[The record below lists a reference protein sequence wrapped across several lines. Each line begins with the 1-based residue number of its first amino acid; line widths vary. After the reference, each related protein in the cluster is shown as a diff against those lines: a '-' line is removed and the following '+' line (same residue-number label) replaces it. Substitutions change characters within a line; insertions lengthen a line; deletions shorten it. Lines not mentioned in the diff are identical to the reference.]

1 MKVILL
7 NNNPAV
13 SKLVSVSLNKLG
25 YTFAE
30 IDNLEYLT
38 SNDADLIICD
48 SGLYDSKINY
58 LEYAKNQLFL
68 IPRNRADEYNLAKS
82 QTLQKPFL
90 PTDFIDV
97 VKRILVEI
105 PKSTKIVEP
114 KPSDIKVGDEFG
126 QIHTNDNIDVF
137 SDLNS
142 DELPD
147 DINKLQDDFENSSFD
162 DENHEEQELEQF
174 ENLIEVAEPELAKD
188 EFDDDLGLDDE
199 SGKIESLMDKSK
211 DVNNLT
217 DDLMSDNKELNIAT
231 DEFNLDNIDDE
242 IAKLDSLEYE
252 TDNLADKNLNKSVD
266 ESQAKSVDNQINAN
280 NQIQELDDADLD
292 LDNPDIKLNKI
303 DSLDD
308 KKELDTL
315 DNTDNLADKNL
326 NKSVDESQAK
336 SVDNQINAN
345 NQIQELDD
353 ADLDLDN
360 PGIKLNKIDSLDD
373 KKELDTLDNTDNLAD
388 KNLNKSVDESQA
400 KSVDNQINA
409 NNQIQE
415 LDDADLDLDN
425 PGIKLNEIDSLDD
438 KKELDTLDNK
448 ASEIEALDDLSNDEQ
463 IIDNLDNQAQESS
476 PSNKLNDK
484 QKQQNIKDITSEY
497 ENIKLDISAL
507 DALPDGDGEID
518 NAEFDT
524 TFKDE
529 IKDESAI
536 KPVGKPEL
544 ESKFQDDSMADLAA
558 IPHEITECDEID
570 KESIIQ
576 PEAVAKFAT
585 DESEQT
591 QPVQESKSEFEF
603 KDKSMDES
611 TQKTKPAFLV
621 EEIGL
626 DKSDNELDDLESE
639 LAGFESDLAN
649 IKSSQ
654 DEYEPLDFDE
664 SQDFNELANENDQV
678 KDVEYTENLNK
689 LSSMLDEIDNMD
701 CENNMKNQDLSN
713 SYEASTIDEIEEA
726 AIKEA
731 LHEENNKEDSQTQNE
746 PKVNQSDKN
755 AVENKTEPSQNE
767 QKEIAQV
774 LASQIGEGLGRA
786 FSTSALKDVLK
797 DINININISFE
808 GR

>member
-126 QIHTNDNIDVF
+126 QIHTNDKIDVF

-142 DELPD
+142 DELLD

-162 DENHEEQELEQF
+162 DENHEEQGLEQF

-242 IAKLDSLEYE
+242 LAKLDSLEYE

-266 ESQAKSVDNQINAN
+266 ESQAKNVDNQINTN
-280 NQIQELDDADLD
+280 SQIQELDDADL
-292 LDNPDIKLNKI
+292 N
-303 DSLDD
+303 
-308 KKELDTL
+308 
-315 DNTDNLADKNL
+315 
-326 NKSVDESQAK
+326 
-336 SVDNQINAN
+336 
-345 NQIQELDD
+345 
-353 ADLDLDN
+353 
-360 PGIKLNKIDSLDD
+360 
-373 KKELDTLDNTDNLAD
+373 
-388 KNLNKSVDESQA
+388 
-400 KSVDNQINA
+400 
-409 NNQIQE
+409 
-415 LDDADLDLDN
+415 LDN

-507 DALPDGDGEID
+507 DALPDGDGEVD

-544 ESKFQDDSMADLAA
+544 ESKFQDDSVADLAA
-558 IPHEITECDEID
+558 IPQEITECDKID

-576 PEAVAKFAT
+576 PEAAAKCAT
-585 DESEQT
+585 DEFKQT

-654 DEYEPLDFDE
+654 DDEPLDFDE

-746 PKVNQSDKN
+746 PKVNQSDKI
-755 AVENKTEPSQNE
+755 AVENKTKPSQNE

-774 LASQIGEGLGRA
+774 LASQIGEGLGKA

-797 DINININISFE
+797 DININISISFE

>member
-90 PTDFIDV
+90 PTDFIDI

-114 KPSDIKVGDEFG
+114 KPSNIKVGDEFG
-126 QIHTNDNIDVF
+126 QIHTNDKVDVF

-142 DELPD
+142 DELLD

-162 DENHEEQELEQF
+162 DESHEEQELEQF
-174 ENLIEVAEPELAKD
+174 ENLIEVAEPKLDKD

-199 SGKIESLMDKSK
+199 LSKIESLMDESK

-217 DDLMSDNKELNIAT
+217 DDLISDNKELNIAT

-242 IAKLDSLEYE
+242 LARLDSLEYE

-266 ESQAKSVDNQINAN
+266 ESQAKSADNQINTN
-280 NQIQELDDADLD
+280 NQIQELDDTDLD
-292 LDNPDIKLNKI
+292 LDNL
-303 DSLDD
+303 
-308 KKELDTL
+308 
-315 DNTDNLADKNL
+315 
-326 NKSVDESQAK
+326 
-336 SVDNQINAN
+336 
-345 NQIQELDD
+345 
-353 ADLDLDN
+353 
-360 PGIKLNKIDSLDD
+360 
-373 KKELDTLDNTDNLAD
+373 
-388 KNLNKSVDESQA
+388 
-400 KSVDNQINA
+400 
-409 NNQIQE
+409 
-415 LDDADLDLDN
+415 
-425 PGIKLNEIDSLDD
+425 GIKLNEIDSLDD
-438 KKELDTLDNK
+438 KAN
-448 ASEIEALDDLSNDEQ
+448 EIEALDDLSNDEQ

-476 PSNKLNDK
+476 LSNELNDE
-484 QKQQNIKDITSEY
+484 QKHQNIKDITSEY
-497 ENIKLDISAL
+497 ENIELDISAF
-507 DALPDGDGEID
+507 DALPDGDDEVD

-536 KPVGKPEL
+536 KSVGKPEL
-544 ESKFQDDSMADLAA
+544 ESKFQDDSVADLAA
-558 IPHEITECDEID
+558 IPQEITEFDEID

-585 DESEQT
+585 DEFEQT
-591 QPVQESKSEFEF
+591 QPVQESNSEFEF
-603 KDKSMDES
+603 KDESMDES
-611 TQKTKPAFLV
+611 TQKTQPAFLV

-626 DKSDNELDDLESE
+626 DKFDNELDDLESE

-664 SQDFNELANENDQV
+664 SQDFNELADENDQV

-731 LHEENNKEDSQTQNE
+731 LHEENSKEDSQTQSE
-746 PKVNQSDKN
+746 PKVNQSDKID
-755 AVENKTEPSQNE
+755 VENKTELSQNE
-767 QKEIAQV
+767 QNEIAQV

-797 DINININISFE
+797 DININISISFE

>member
-114 KPSDIKVGDEFG
+114 KPSNIKVGDEFG
-126 QIHTNDNIDVF
+126 QIHTSDKLDEF
-137 SDLNS
+137 SDLGS
-142 DELPD
+142 DELLD
-147 DINKLQDDFENSSFD
+147 DINKLQDNFENSSFD

-174 ENLIEVAEPELAKD
+174 ENLIEVAEPKPTKD
-188 EFDDDLGLDDE
+188 EIDDFDSGLGLDDE
-199 SGKIESLMDKSK
+199 LSKIESLMDESK

-217 DDLMSDNKELNIAT
+217 DDLISDNKELNIAT

-242 IAKLDSLEYE
+242 LARLDNLEYE

-266 ESQAKSVDNQINAN
+266 ESQAKSVDNQINTN
-280 NQIQELDDADLD
+280 NQIQELDDSDLD
-292 LDNPDIKLNKI
+292 LDNLNIKL
-303 DSLDD
+303 D
-308 KKELDTL
+308 
-315 DNTDNLADKNL
+315 
-326 NKSVDESQAK
+326 
-336 SVDNQINAN
+336 
-345 NQIQELDD
+345 
-353 ADLDLDN
+353 
-360 PGIKLNKIDSLDD
+360 
-373 KKELDTLDNTDNLAD
+373 
-388 KNLNKSVDESQA
+388 
-400 KSVDNQINA
+400 
-409 NNQIQE
+409 
-415 LDDADLDLDN
+415 
-425 PGIKLNEIDSLDD
+425 EIDSLDD
-438 KKELDTLDNK
+438 KKEFDALDNK
-448 ASEIEALDDLSNDEQ
+448 INEIEALDDLSNDEQ
-463 IIDNLDNQAQESS
+463 IIDNLDNQEQESS
-476 PSNKLNDK
+476 PSNELNDE
-484 QKQQNIKDITSEY
+484 QKHQNIKDITSEY
-497 ENIKLDISAL
+497 ENIELDISAF
-507 DALPDGDGEID
+507 DALPDGDSEVD

-524 TFKDE
+524 TFKDK

-544 ESKFQDDSMADLAA
+544 ESEFQNDSVADLAT
-558 IPHEITECDEID
+558 ISQEIAEFDETE
-570 KESIIQ
+570 ESIIQ
-576 PEAVAKFAT
+576 PEAVAKFTT
-585 DESEQT
+585 DEFEQA

-603 KDKSMDES
+603 KDELIDES
-611 TQKTKPAFLV
+611 TQKTQPAFLV

-626 DKSDNELDDLESE
+626 DKFDNELDDLESE

-664 SQDFNELANENDQV
+664 SQDFNELADENDQV

-701 CENNMKNQDLSN
+701 CENDMKNQDLSN

-731 LHEENNKEDSQTQNE
+731 LHEENNKEYSQSE
-746 PKVNQSDKN
+746 PKANQSDKV
-755 AVENKTEPSQNE
+755 AIENKTELSQNE
-767 QKEIAQV
+767 QNEIAQV

-797 DINININISFE
+797 DININISISFE

>member
-188 EFDDDLGLDDE
+188 EFDDDLELDDE

-242 IAKLDSLEYE
+242 LAKLDSLEYE
-252 TDNLADKNLNKSVD
+252 
-266 ESQAKSVDNQINAN
+266 
-280 NQIQELDDADLD
+280 
-292 LDNPDIKLNKI
+292 
-303 DSLDD
+303 
-308 KKELDTL
+308 
-315 DNTDNLADKNL
+315 
-326 NKSVDESQAK
+326 
-336 SVDNQINAN
+336 
-345 NQIQELDD
+345 
-353 ADLDLDN
+353 
-360 PGIKLNKIDSLDD
+360 
-373 KKELDTLDNTDNLAD
+373 TDNLAD

-476 PSNKLNDK
+476 LSNELNDK

-507 DALPDGDGEID
+507 DALPDGDGEVD

-544 ESKFQDDSMADLAA
+544 ESKFQDDSVADLAA
-558 IPHEITECDEID
+558 TPQEITECDEID

-576 PEAVAKFAT
+576 PEAAAKFAT
-585 DESEQT
+585 DEFEQA

-654 DEYEPLDFDE
+654 DDEPLDFDE
-664 SQDFNELANENDQV
+664 SQDFNELANENDQI

-746 PKVNQSDKN
+746 PKVNQSDKI

-797 DINININISFE
+797 DMNININISFE

>member
-90 PTDFIDV
+90 PTDFIDI

-114 KPSDIKVGDEFG
+114 KPSNIKVGDEFG
-126 QIHTNDNIDVF
+126 QIHTNDKVDVF

-142 DELPD
+142 DELLD

-174 ENLIEVAEPELAKD
+174 ENLIEVAEPKPTKD
-188 EFDDDLGLDDE
+188 KFDDFDSELGLDDE
-199 SGKIESLMDKSK
+199 LSKIESLMDESK
-211 DVNNLT
+211 DVNSLT
-217 DDLMSDNKELNIAT
+217 DDLISDNKELNIAT

-242 IAKLDSLEYE
+242 LARLDSLEYE

-266 ESQAKSVDNQINAN
+266 ESQAKSVDNQINTN
-280 NQIQELDDADLD
+280 NQIQELDDTDLD
-292 LDNPDIKLNKI
+292 LDNL
-303 DSLDD
+303 S
-308 KKELDTL
+308 
-315 DNTDNLADKNL
+315 
-326 NKSVDESQAK
+326 
-336 SVDNQINAN
+336 
-345 NQIQELDD
+345 
-353 ADLDLDN
+353 
-360 PGIKLNKIDSLDD
+360 
-373 KKELDTLDNTDNLAD
+373 
-388 KNLNKSVDESQA
+388 
-400 KSVDNQINA
+400 
-409 NNQIQE
+409 
-415 LDDADLDLDN
+415 
-425 PGIKLNEIDSLDD
+425 IKLNEIDSLDD
-438 KKELDTLDNK
+438 KAN
-448 ASEIEALDDLSNDEQ
+448 EIEALDDLSNDEQ

-476 PSNKLNDK
+476 LSNELNDE
-484 QKQQNIKDITSEY
+484 QKHQNIKDITSEY
-497 ENIKLDISAL
+497 ENIELDISAF
-507 DALPDGDGEID
+507 DALPDGDGEVD

-544 ESKFQDDSMADLAA
+544 ESKFQDDSVADLAA
-558 IPHEITECDEID
+558 IPQEITEFDEID

-576 PEAVAKFAT
+576 PEAVAEFAT
-585 DESEQT
+585 DEFKQT

-603 KDKSMDES
+603 KDESMDES
-611 TQKTKPAFLV
+611 TQKTQPAFLV

-626 DKSDNELDDLESE
+626 DKFDNELDDLESE

-654 DEYEPLDFDE
+654 DEYESLDFDE
-664 SQDFNELANENDQV
+664 SQDFNELADENDQV

-731 LHEENNKEDSQTQNE
+731 LHEENSKEDSQTQSE
-746 PKVNQSDKN
+746 PKVNQSDKIP
-755 AVENKTEPSQNE
+755 VENKTELSQNE
-767 QKEIAQV
+767 QNEIAQV

-797 DINININISFE
+797 DININISISFE

>member
-90 PTDFIDV
+90 PTDFIDI

-114 KPSDIKVGDEFG
+114 KPSNIKVGDEFG
-126 QIHTNDNIDVF
+126 QIHTNDKVDVF

-142 DELPD
+142 DELLD

-174 ENLIEVAEPELAKD
+174 ENLIEVAEPKLDKD

-199 SGKIESLMDKSK
+199 LSKIESLMDESK

-217 DDLMSDNKELNIAT
+217 DDLISDNKELNIAT

-242 IAKLDSLEYE
+242 LARLDSLEYE

-266 ESQAKSVDNQINAN
+266 ESQAKSVDNQINTN
-280 NQIQELDDADLD
+280 NQIQELDDTDLD
-292 LDNPDIKLNKI
+292 LDNL
-303 DSLDD
+303 
-308 KKELDTL
+308 
-315 DNTDNLADKNL
+315 
-326 NKSVDESQAK
+326 
-336 SVDNQINAN
+336 
-345 NQIQELDD
+345 
-353 ADLDLDN
+353 
-360 PGIKLNKIDSLDD
+360 
-373 KKELDTLDNTDNLAD
+373 
-388 KNLNKSVDESQA
+388 
-400 KSVDNQINA
+400 
-409 NNQIQE
+409 
-415 LDDADLDLDN
+415 
-425 PGIKLNEIDSLDD
+425 GIKLNEIDSLDD
-438 KKELDTLDNK
+438 KAN
-448 ASEIEALDDLSNDEQ
+448 EIETLDDLSNDEQ
-463 IIDNLDNQAQESS
+463 IIDNLDNQAQELSL
-476 PSNKLNDK
+476 SNELNDE
-484 QKQQNIKDITSEY
+484 QKHQNIKDITSEY
-497 ENIKLDISAL
+497 ENIELDISAF
-507 DALPDGDGEID
+507 DALPDGDGEVD

-544 ESKFQDDSMADLAA
+544 ESKFQDDSVADLAA
-558 IPHEITECDEID
+558 IPQEITEFDEID

-576 PEAVAKFAT
+576 PEAVAEFAT
-585 DESEQT
+585 DEFEQT

-603 KDKSMDES
+603 KDESMDES
-611 TQKTKPAFLV
+611 TQKTQPAFLV

-626 DKSDNELDDLESE
+626 DKFDNELDDLESE

-654 DEYEPLDFDE
+654 DEYESLDFDE
-664 SQDFNELANENDQV
+664 SQDFNELADENDQV

-731 LHEENNKEDSQTQNE
+731 LHEENSKEDSQTQSE
-746 PKVNQSDKN
+746 PKVNQSDKI
-755 AVENKTEPSQNE
+755 AVENKTELSQNE
-767 QKEIAQV
+767 QNEIAQV

-797 DINININISFE
+797 DININISISFE

>member
-142 DELPD
+142 DELLD
-147 DINKLQDDFENSSFD
+147 DVNKLQDDFENSSFD

-242 IAKLDSLEYE
+242 LAKLDNLEYE

-266 ESQAKSVDNQINAN
+266 ESQAKSVDNRINAN

-292 LDNPDIKLNKI
+292 LDNPDIKLN
-303 DSLDD
+303 
-308 KKELDTL
+308 E
-315 DNTDNLADKNL
+315 
-326 NKSVDESQAK
+326 
-336 SVDNQINAN
+336 
-345 NQIQELDD
+345 
-353 ADLDLDN
+353 
-360 PGIKLNKIDSLDD
+360 IDSLDD

-448 ASEIEALDDLSNDEQ
+448 ASEIVALDDLSNDEQ

-507 DALPDGDGEID
+507 DALPDGDGEVD

-544 ESKFQDDSMADLAA
+544 ESKFQDDSVADLAA

-576 PEAVAKFAT
+576 PEAAAKFAT
-585 DESEQT
+585 DEFEQT

-654 DEYEPLDFDE
+654 DDEPLDFDE
-664 SQDFNELANENDQV
+664 SQDFNELANENDQI

-746 PKVNQSDKN
+746 PKVNQSDKI

>member
-82 QTLQKPFL
+82 QILQKPFL

-147 DINKLQDDFENSSFD
+147 DINKLQDDFENSTFD

-199 SGKIESLMDKSK
+199 LGKIESLMDKSK

-242 IAKLDSLEYE
+242 LAKLDNLEYE

-266 ESQAKSVDNQINAN
+266 ESQAKNVDNQINAN
-280 NQIQELDDADLD
+280 NQIQELDDADL
-292 LDNPDIKLNKI
+292 N
-303 DSLDD
+303 
-308 KKELDTL
+308 
-315 DNTDNLADKNL
+315 
-326 NKSVDESQAK
+326 
-336 SVDNQINAN
+336 
-345 NQIQELDD
+345 
-353 ADLDLDN
+353 
-360 PGIKLNKIDSLDD
+360 
-373 KKELDTLDNTDNLAD
+373 
-388 KNLNKSVDESQA
+388 
-400 KSVDNQINA
+400 
-409 NNQIQE
+409 
-415 LDDADLDLDN
+415 LDN

-448 ASEIEALDDLSNDEQ
+448 ASEIEALDDLNNDEQ

-507 DALPDGDGEID
+507 DALPDGDGEVD

-544 ESKFQDDSMADLAA
+544 ESKFQDDSVADLAA

-576 PEAVAKFAT
+576 PETVAKFAT

-621 EEIGL
+621 EEIGR

-639 LAGFESDLAN
+639 LAGFENDLAN

-654 DEYEPLDFDE
+654 DDEPLDFDE

>member
-90 PTDFIDV
+90 PTDFIDI

-114 KPSDIKVGDEFG
+114 KPSNIKVGDEFG
-126 QIHTNDNIDVF
+126 QIHTNDKVDVF

-142 DELPD
+142 DELLD

-174 ENLIEVAEPELAKD
+174 ENLIEVAEPKPTKD

-199 SGKIESLMDKSK
+199 LSKIESLMDESK

-217 DDLMSDNKELNIAT
+217 DDLISDNKELNIAT

-242 IAKLDSLEYE
+242 LARLDSLEYE

-266 ESQAKSVDNQINAN
+266 ESQAKSVDNQINTN

-292 LDNPDIKLNKI
+292 LDNL
-303 DSLDD
+303 S
-308 KKELDTL
+308 
-315 DNTDNLADKNL
+315 
-326 NKSVDESQAK
+326 
-336 SVDNQINAN
+336 
-345 NQIQELDD
+345 
-353 ADLDLDN
+353 
-360 PGIKLNKIDSLDD
+360 
-373 KKELDTLDNTDNLAD
+373 
-388 KNLNKSVDESQA
+388 
-400 KSVDNQINA
+400 
-409 NNQIQE
+409 
-415 LDDADLDLDN
+415 
-425 PGIKLNEIDSLDD
+425 IKLNEIDSLDD
-438 KKELDTLDNK
+438 KAN
-448 ASEIEALDDLSNDEQ
+448 EIEALDDLSNDEQ

-476 PSNKLNDK
+476 LSNELNDE
-484 QKQQNIKDITSEY
+484 QKHQNIKDITSEY
-497 ENIKLDISAL
+497 ENIELDISAF
-507 DALPDGDGEID
+507 DALPDGDSEVD

-524 TFKDE
+524 AFKDE

-544 ESKFQDDSMADLAA
+544 ESKFQDDSVADLAA
-558 IPHEITECDEID
+558 IPQEITEFDEID

-576 PEAVAKFAT
+576 PEAVAEFAT
-585 DESEQT
+585 DEFKQT

-603 KDKSMDES
+603 KDESMDES
-611 TQKTKPAFLV
+611 TQKTQPAFLV

-626 DKSDNELDDLESE
+626 DKFDNELDDLESE

-654 DEYEPLDFDE
+654 DEYESLDFDE
-664 SQDFNELANENDQV
+664 SQDFNELADENDQV

-731 LHEENNKEDSQTQNE
+731 LHEENSKEDSQTQSE
-746 PKVNQSDKN
+746 PKVNQSDKIP
-755 AVENKTEPSQNE
+755 VENKTELSQNE
-767 QKEIAQV
+767 QNEIAQV

-797 DINININISFE
+797 DININISISFE

>member
-68 IPRNRADEYNLAKS
+68 IPRNRADEYNLTKS

-242 IAKLDSLEYE
+242 LAKLDNLEYE

-266 ESQAKSVDNQINAN
+266 ESQAKNVDNQINAN
-280 NQIQELDDADLD
+280 NQIQELDDADL
-292 LDNPDIKLNKI
+292 N
-303 DSLDD
+303 
-308 KKELDTL
+308 
-315 DNTDNLADKNL
+315 
-326 NKSVDESQAK
+326 
-336 SVDNQINAN
+336 
-345 NQIQELDD
+345 
-353 ADLDLDN
+353 LDN
-360 PGIKLNKIDSLDD
+360 PGIKLNEIDSLDD

-448 ASEIEALDDLSNDEQ
+448 ANEIEALDDLSNDEQ

-476 PSNKLNDK
+476 LGNKLNDE
-484 QKQQNIKDITSEY
+484 QKHQNIKDITSEY

-507 DALPDGDGEID
+507 DALPDGDSEVD

-544 ESKFQDDSMADLAA
+544 ESKFQDDSVADLAA

-576 PEAVAKFAT
+576 PEAAAKFAT
-585 DESEQT
+585 DEFEQT

-621 EEIGL
+621 EEIGR

-654 DEYEPLDFDE
+654 DDEPLDFDE

-746 PKVNQSDKN
+746 PKVNQSDKI

-774 LASQIGEGLGRA
+774 LASQIGEGLGKA

-797 DINININISFE
+797 DININISISFE

>member
-242 IAKLDSLEYE
+242 LAKLDSLEYE

-266 ESQAKSVDNQINAN
+266 ESQAKNVDNQINTN
-280 NQIQELDDADLD
+280 SQIQELDDADL
-292 LDNPDIKLNKI
+292 N
-303 DSLDD
+303 
-308 KKELDTL
+308 
-315 DNTDNLADKNL
+315 
-326 NKSVDESQAK
+326 
-336 SVDNQINAN
+336 
-345 NQIQELDD
+345 
-353 ADLDLDN
+353 
-360 PGIKLNKIDSLDD
+360 
-373 KKELDTLDNTDNLAD
+373 
-388 KNLNKSVDESQA
+388 
-400 KSVDNQINA
+400 
-409 NNQIQE
+409 
-415 LDDADLDLDN
+415 LDN

-484 QKQQNIKDITSEY
+484 QKQRNIKDITSEY

-507 DALPDGDGEID
+507 DALPDGDGEVD

-544 ESKFQDDSMADLAA
+544 ESKFQDDSVADLAA
-558 IPHEITECDEID
+558 TPQEITECDEID

-621 EEIGL
+621 EEIGR

-654 DEYEPLDFDE
+654 DDEPLDFDE
-664 SQDFNELANENDQV
+664 SQDFNKLANENDQV

-774 LASQIGEGLGRA
+774 LASQIGKGLGKA

-797 DINININISFE
+797 DININISISFE

>member
-90 PTDFIDV
+90 PTDFIDI

-114 KPSDIKVGDEFG
+114 KPSNIKVGDEFG
-126 QIHTNDNIDVF
+126 QIHTNDKVDVF

-142 DELPD
+142 DELLD

-174 ENLIEVAEPELAKD
+174 ENLIEVAEPKLDKD

-199 SGKIESLMDKSK
+199 LSKIESLMDESK

-217 DDLMSDNKELNIAT
+217 DDLISDNKELNIAT

-242 IAKLDSLEYE
+242 LARLDSLEYE
-252 TDNLADKNLNKSVD
+252 TDNLADKNLNESVD
-266 ESQAKSVDNQINAN
+266 ESQAKSADNQINTN
-280 NQIQELDDADLD
+280 NQNQELDDADLD
-292 LDNPDIKLNKI
+292 LDNL
-303 DSLDD
+303 
-308 KKELDTL
+308 
-315 DNTDNLADKNL
+315 
-326 NKSVDESQAK
+326 
-336 SVDNQINAN
+336 
-345 NQIQELDD
+345 
-353 ADLDLDN
+353 
-360 PGIKLNKIDSLDD
+360 
-373 KKELDTLDNTDNLAD
+373 
-388 KNLNKSVDESQA
+388 
-400 KSVDNQINA
+400 
-409 NNQIQE
+409 
-415 LDDADLDLDN
+415 
-425 PGIKLNEIDSLDD
+425 GIKLNEIDSLDD
-438 KKELDTLDNK
+438 KAN
-448 ASEIEALDDLSNDEQ
+448 EIEALDDLSNDEQ

-476 PSNKLNDK
+476 LSNELNDE
-484 QKQQNIKDITSEY
+484 QKHQNIKDITSEY
-497 ENIKLDISAL
+497 ENIELDISAF
-507 DALPDGDGEID
+507 DALPDGDDEID

-536 KPVGKPEL
+536 KPVGKSEL
-544 ESKFQDDSMADLAA
+544 ESKFQDDSVADLAT
-558 IPHEITECDEID
+558 IPQEIAEFDEID

-576 PEAVAKFAT
+576 PEAVAEFAT
-585 DESEQT
+585 DEFEQT

-603 KDKSMDES
+603 KDESMDES
-611 TQKTKPAFLV
+611 TQKTQPAFLV

-626 DKSDNELDDLESE
+626 DKFDNELDDLESE

-654 DEYEPLDFDE
+654 DEYESLDFDE
-664 SQDFNELANENDQV
+664 SQDFNELADENDQV
-678 KDVEYTENLNK
+678 KDIEYTENLNK

-701 CENNMKNQDLSN
+701 CENDMKNQDLSN

-731 LHEENNKEDSQTQNE
+731 LHEENSKEDSQTQSE
-746 PKVNQSDKN
+746 PKVNQSDKI
-755 AVENKTEPSQNE
+755 AVENKTELSQNE
-767 QKEIAQV
+767 QNEIAQV

-797 DINININISFE
+797 DININISISFE

>member
-90 PTDFIDV
+90 PTDFIDI

-114 KPSDIKVGDEFG
+114 KPSNIKVGDEFG
-126 QIHTNDNIDVF
+126 QIHTNDKVDVF

-142 DELPD
+142 DELLD

-174 ENLIEVAEPELAKD
+174 ENLIEVAEPKPTKD

-199 SGKIESLMDKSK
+199 LSKIESLMDESK
-211 DVNNLT
+211 DANNLT
-217 DDLMSDNKELNIAT
+217 DDLISDNKELNIAT

-242 IAKLDSLEYE
+242 LARLDSLEYE

-266 ESQAKSVDNQINAN
+266 ESQAKSVDNQINTN

-292 LDNPDIKLNKI
+292 LDNL
-303 DSLDD
+303 S
-308 KKELDTL
+308 
-315 DNTDNLADKNL
+315 
-326 NKSVDESQAK
+326 
-336 SVDNQINAN
+336 
-345 NQIQELDD
+345 
-353 ADLDLDN
+353 
-360 PGIKLNKIDSLDD
+360 
-373 KKELDTLDNTDNLAD
+373 
-388 KNLNKSVDESQA
+388 
-400 KSVDNQINA
+400 
-409 NNQIQE
+409 
-415 LDDADLDLDN
+415 
-425 PGIKLNEIDSLDD
+425 IKLNEIDGLDD
-438 KKELDTLDNK
+438 KAN
-448 ASEIEALDDLSNDEQ
+448 EIEALDDLSNDEQ

-476 PSNKLNDK
+476 LSNELNDE
-484 QKQQNIKDITSEY
+484 QKHQNIKDITSEY
-497 ENIKLDISAL
+497 ENIELDISAF
-507 DALPDGDGEID
+507 DALPDGDGEVD

-524 TFKDE
+524 TSKDE

-544 ESKFQDDSMADLAA
+544 ESKFQDDSVADLAT
-558 IPHEITECDEID
+558 IPQEITEFDEID

-576 PEAVAKFAT
+576 PEAVAEFAT
-585 DESEQT
+585 DEFEQT
-591 QPVQESKSEFEF
+591 QPAEESKSEFDF
-603 KDKSMDES
+603 KDESMDES
-611 TQKTKPAFLV
+611 TQKTQPAFLV

-626 DKSDNELDDLESE
+626 DKFDNELDDLESE

-654 DEYEPLDFDE
+654 DEYESLDFDE
-664 SQDFNELANENDQV
+664 SQDFNELTDENDQV

-731 LHEENNKEDSQTQNE
+731 LHEENSKEDSQTQSE
-746 PKVNQSDKN
+746 PKANQSDKIP
-755 AVENKTEPSQNE
+755 VENKTELSQNE
-767 QKEIAQV
+767 QNEIAQV

-797 DINININISFE
+797 DININISISFE

>member
-90 PTDFIDV
+90 PTDFIDI

-114 KPSDIKVGDEFG
+114 KPSNIKVGDEFG
-126 QIHTNDNIDVF
+126 QIHTNDKIDVF

-142 DELPD
+142 DELLD

-174 ENLIEVAEPELAKD
+174 ENLIEVAEPKLDKD
-188 EFDDDLGLDDE
+188 EFDNDLGLDDE
-199 SGKIESLMDKSK
+199 LSKIESLMDESK

-217 DDLMSDNKELNIAT
+217 DDLISDNKELNIAT

-242 IAKLDSLEYE
+242 LARLDSLEYE

-266 ESQAKSVDNQINAN
+266 ESQAKSVDNQINTN

-292 LDNPDIKLNKI
+292 LDNL
-303 DSLDD
+303 
-308 KKELDTL
+308 
-315 DNTDNLADKNL
+315 
-326 NKSVDESQAK
+326 
-336 SVDNQINAN
+336 
-345 NQIQELDD
+345 
-353 ADLDLDN
+353 
-360 PGIKLNKIDSLDD
+360 
-373 KKELDTLDNTDNLAD
+373 
-388 KNLNKSVDESQA
+388 
-400 KSVDNQINA
+400 
-409 NNQIQE
+409 
-415 LDDADLDLDN
+415 
-425 PGIKLNEIDSLDD
+425 GIKLNEIDSLDD
-438 KKELDTLDNK
+438 KAN
-448 ASEIEALDDLSNDEQ
+448 EIETLDDLSNDEQ

-476 PSNKLNDK
+476 LSNELNDE
-484 QKQQNIKDITSEY
+484 QKHQNIKDITSEY
-497 ENIKLDISAL
+497 ENIELDISAF
-507 DALPDGDGEID
+507 DTLPDGDGEVD

-544 ESKFQDDSMADLAA
+544 ESKFQDDSVADLAT
-558 IPHEITECDEID
+558 ISQEITDFDEIE

-576 PEAVAKFAT
+576 PEAVAEFAT
-585 DESEQT
+585 DEFEQT

-603 KDKSMDES
+603 KDES
-611 TQKTKPAFLV
+611 TQKTQPAFLV

-626 DKSDNELDDLESE
+626 DKFDNELDDLESE

-664 SQDFNELANENDQV
+664 SQDFNELADENDQV

-731 LHEENNKEDSQTQNE
+731 LHEENSKEDSQTQSE
-746 PKVNQSDKN
+746 PKVNQSDKI
-755 AVENKTEPSQNE
+755 AVENKTELSQNE
-767 QKEIAQV
+767 QNEIAQV

-797 DINININISFE
+797 DININISISFE

>member
-90 PTDFIDV
+90 PTDFIDI

-114 KPSDIKVGDEFG
+114 KPSNIKVGDEFG
-126 QIHTNDNIDVF
+126 QIHTNDKVDVF

-142 DELPD
+142 DELLD
-147 DINKLQDDFENSSFD
+147 DINNLQDDFENSSFD

-174 ENLIEVAEPELAKD
+174 ENLIEVAEPKLDKD

-199 SGKIESLMDKSK
+199 LSKIESLMDESK

-217 DDLMSDNKELNIAT
+217 DDLISDNKELNIAT

-242 IAKLDSLEYE
+242 LARLDSLEYE

-266 ESQAKSVDNQINAN
+266 ESQAKSVDNQINTN
-280 NQIQELDDADLD
+280 NQIQELDDTDLD
-292 LDNPDIKLNKI
+292 LDNL
-303 DSLDD
+303 
-308 KKELDTL
+308 
-315 DNTDNLADKNL
+315 
-326 NKSVDESQAK
+326 
-336 SVDNQINAN
+336 
-345 NQIQELDD
+345 
-353 ADLDLDN
+353 
-360 PGIKLNKIDSLDD
+360 
-373 KKELDTLDNTDNLAD
+373 
-388 KNLNKSVDESQA
+388 
-400 KSVDNQINA
+400 
-409 NNQIQE
+409 
-415 LDDADLDLDN
+415 
-425 PGIKLNEIDSLDD
+425 GIKLNEIDSLDD
-438 KKELDTLDNK
+438 KAN
-448 ASEIEALDDLSNDEQ
+448 EIEALDDLSNDEQ

-476 PSNKLNDK
+476 LSNELNDE
-484 QKQQNIKDITSEY
+484 QKHQNIKDITSEY
-497 ENIKLDISAL
+497 ENIELDISAF
-507 DALPDGDGEID
+507 DALPDGDDEID

-536 KPVGKPEL
+536 KPVGKSEL
-544 ESKFQDDSMADLAA
+544 ESKFQDDSVADLAA
-558 IPHEITECDEID
+558 IPQEITEFDEID

-576 PEAVAKFAT
+576 PEAVAEFAT
-585 DESEQT
+585 DEFEQT
-591 QPVQESKSEFEF
+591 QPAEESKSEFEF
-603 KDKSMDES
+603 KDESMDES
-611 TQKTKPAFLV
+611 TQKTQPAFLV

-626 DKSDNELDDLESE
+626 DKFDNELDDLESE

-654 DEYEPLDFDE
+654 DEYESLDFDE
-664 SQDFNELANENDQV
+664 SQDFNELADENDQV

-731 LHEENNKEDSQTQNE
+731 LHEENSKEDSQTQSE
-746 PKVNQSDKN
+746 PKVNQSDKI
-755 AVENKTEPSQNE
+755 AVENKTELSQNE
-767 QKEIAQV
+767 QNEIAQV

-797 DINININISFE
+797 DININISISFE

>member
-90 PTDFIDV
+90 PTDFIDI

-114 KPSDIKVGDEFG
+114 KPSNIKVGDEFG
-126 QIHTNDNIDVF
+126 QIHTNDKIDVF

-142 DELPD
+142 DELLD

-174 ENLIEVAEPELAKD
+174 ENLIEVAEPKLAKD

-199 SGKIESLMDKSK
+199 LGKIESLMDESK

-217 DDLMSDNKELNIAT
+217 DDLISDNKELNIAT
-231 DEFNLDNIDDE
+231 DEFNLDNIDNIDDE
-242 IAKLDSLEYE
+242 LARLDSLEYE
-252 TDNLADKNLNKSVD
+252 TDDLADKNLNKSVD
-266 ESQAKSVDNQINAN
+266 ESQAKSVDNQINTN

-292 LDNPDIKLNKI
+292 LDNL
-303 DSLDD
+303 
-308 KKELDTL
+308 
-315 DNTDNLADKNL
+315 
-326 NKSVDESQAK
+326 
-336 SVDNQINAN
+336 
-345 NQIQELDD
+345 
-353 ADLDLDN
+353 
-360 PGIKLNKIDSLDD
+360 
-373 KKELDTLDNTDNLAD
+373 
-388 KNLNKSVDESQA
+388 
-400 KSVDNQINA
+400 
-409 NNQIQE
+409 
-415 LDDADLDLDN
+415 
-425 PGIKLNEIDSLDD
+425 GIKLNEINSLDD

-448 ASEIEALDDLSNDEQ
+448 ANEIEALDDLSNNEQ

-476 PSNKLNDK
+476 LSNELNDE
-484 QKQQNIKDITSEY
+484 QKHQNIKDITSEY
-497 ENIKLDISAL
+497 ENIELDISAF
-507 DALPDGDGEID
+507 DALPDGDGEVD

-536 KPVGKPEL
+536 KPVDKLEL
-544 ESKFQDDSMADLAA
+544 ESKFQDDSVADLAT
-558 IPHEITECDEID
+558 IPQEITEFDEID

-576 PEAVAKFAT
+576 PEAVAEFAT
-585 DESEQT
+585 DEFEQT

-603 KDKSMDES
+603 KDESMDES
-611 TQKTKPAFLV
+611 TQKTQPAFLV

-626 DKSDNELDDLESE
+626 DKFDNELDDLESE

-654 DEYEPLDFDE
+654 DEYESLDFDE
-664 SQDFNELANENDQV
+664 SQDFNELADENDQV

-731 LHEENNKEDSQTQNE
+731 LHEENSKEDSQTQSE
-746 PKVNQSDKN
+746 PKVNQSDKI
-755 AVENKTEPSQNE
+755 AVENKTELSQNE
-767 QKEIAQV
+767 QNEIAQV

-797 DINININISFE
+797 DININISISFE

>member
-25 YTFAE
+25 YTFTE

-90 PTDFIDV
+90 PTDFIDI

-114 KPSDIKVGDEFG
+114 KPSNIKVGDEFG
-126 QIHTNDNIDVF
+126 QIHTNDKVDVF

-142 DELPD
+142 DELLD

-174 ENLIEVAEPELAKD
+174 ENLIEVAEPKPTKD
-188 EFDDDLGLDDE
+188 EFDDFDSELGLDDE
-199 SGKIESLMDKSK
+199 LSKIESLMDESK
-211 DVNNLT
+211 DANNLT
-217 DDLMSDNKELNIAT
+217 DDLISDNKELNIAT

-242 IAKLDSLEYE
+242 LARLDSLEYE

-266 ESQAKSVDNQINAN
+266 ESQAKSVDNQINTN

-292 LDNPDIKLNKI
+292 LDNL
-303 DSLDD
+303 S
-308 KKELDTL
+308 
-315 DNTDNLADKNL
+315 
-326 NKSVDESQAK
+326 
-336 SVDNQINAN
+336 
-345 NQIQELDD
+345 
-353 ADLDLDN
+353 
-360 PGIKLNKIDSLDD
+360 
-373 KKELDTLDNTDNLAD
+373 
-388 KNLNKSVDESQA
+388 
-400 KSVDNQINA
+400 
-409 NNQIQE
+409 
-415 LDDADLDLDN
+415 
-425 PGIKLNEIDSLDD
+425 IKLNEIDSLDD
-438 KKELDTLDNK
+438 KAN
-448 ASEIEALDDLSNDEQ
+448 EIEALDDLSNDEQ

-476 PSNKLNDK
+476 LSNELNDE
-484 QKQQNIKDITSEY
+484 QKHQNIKDITSEY
-497 ENIKLDISAL
+497 ENIELDISAF
-507 DALPDGDGEID
+507 DALPDGDGEVD
-518 NAEFDT
+518 NTEFDT

-544 ESKFQDDSMADLAA
+544 ESKFQDDSVADLAA
-558 IPHEITECDEID
+558 IPQEITEFDEID

-576 PEAVAKFAT
+576 PEAVAEFAT
-585 DESEQT
+585 DEFKQT

-603 KDKSMDES
+603 KDESMDES
-611 TQKTKPAFLV
+611 TQKTQPAFLV

-626 DKSDNELDDLESE
+626 DKFDNELDDLESE

-654 DEYEPLDFDE
+654 DEYESLDFDE
-664 SQDFNELANENDQV
+664 SQDFNELADENDQV

-731 LHEENNKEDSQTQNE
+731 LHEENSKEDSQTQSE
-746 PKVNQSDKN
+746 PKANQSDKIP
-755 AVENKTEPSQNE
+755 VENKTELSQNE
-767 QKEIAQV
+767 QNEIAQV

-797 DINININISFE
+797 DININISISFE

>member
-90 PTDFIDV
+90 PTDFIDI

-114 KPSDIKVGDEFG
+114 KPSNIKVGDEFG
-126 QIHTNDNIDVF
+126 QIHTNDKVDVF

-142 DELPD
+142 DELLD

-174 ENLIEVAEPELAKD
+174 ENLIEVAEPKPTKD

-199 SGKIESLMDKSK
+199 LSKIESLMDESK
-211 DVNNLT
+211 DANNLT
-217 DDLMSDNKELNIAT
+217 DDLISDNKELNIAT

-242 IAKLDSLEYE
+242 LARLDSLEYE

-266 ESQAKSVDNQINAN
+266 ESQAKSVDNQINTN

-292 LDNPDIKLNKI
+292 LDNL
-303 DSLDD
+303 S
-308 KKELDTL
+308 
-315 DNTDNLADKNL
+315 
-326 NKSVDESQAK
+326 
-336 SVDNQINAN
+336 
-345 NQIQELDD
+345 
-353 ADLDLDN
+353 
-360 PGIKLNKIDSLDD
+360 
-373 KKELDTLDNTDNLAD
+373 
-388 KNLNKSVDESQA
+388 
-400 KSVDNQINA
+400 
-409 NNQIQE
+409 
-415 LDDADLDLDN
+415 
-425 PGIKLNEIDSLDD
+425 IKLNEIDSLDD
-438 KKELDTLDNK
+438 KAN
-448 ASEIEALDDLSNDEQ
+448 EIEALDDLSNDEQ

-476 PSNKLNDK
+476 LSNELNDE
-484 QKQQNIKDITSEY
+484 QKHQNIKDITSEY
-497 ENIKLDISAL
+497 ENIELDISAF

-518 NAEFDT
+518 NTEFDT

-544 ESKFQDDSMADLAA
+544 ESKFQDDSVADLAA
-558 IPHEITECDEID
+558 IPQEITEFDEID

-576 PEAVAKFAT
+576 PEAVAEFAT
-585 DESEQT
+585 DEFEQT

-603 KDKSMDES
+603 KDESMDES
-611 TQKTKPAFLV
+611 TQKTQPAFLV

-626 DKSDNELDDLESE
+626 DKFDNELDDLESE

-654 DEYEPLDFDE
+654 DEYESLDFDE
-664 SQDFNELANENDQV
+664 SQDFNELADENDQV

-731 LHEENNKEDSQTQNE
+731 LHEENSKEDSQTQSE
-746 PKVNQSDKN
+746 PKANQSDKIP
-755 AVENKTEPSQNE
+755 VENKTELSQNE
-767 QKEIAQV
+767 QNEIAQV

-797 DINININISFE
+797 DININISISFE

>member
-126 QIHTNDNIDVF
+126 QIHTNDKIDVF

-199 SGKIESLMDKSK
+199 LGKIESLMDKSK

-217 DDLMSDNKELNIAT
+217 DDLISDNKELNIAT

-242 IAKLDSLEYE
+242 LAKLDNLEYE
-252 TDNLADKNLNKSVD
+252 TDNL
-266 ESQAKSVDNQINAN
+266 
-280 NQIQELDDADLD
+280 
-292 LDNPDIKLNKI
+292 
-303 DSLDD
+303 
-308 KKELDTL
+308 T
-315 DNTDNLADKNL
+315 DKNL

-360 PGIKLNKIDSLDD
+360 PGIKLNEIDSLDD

-400 KSVDNQINA
+400 KNVDNQINA
-409 NNQIQE
+409 NSQIQE
-415 LDDADLDLDN
+415 LNDADLDLDN

-476 PSNKLNDK
+476 PSNELNDE

-507 DALPDGDGEID
+507 DALPDGDGEVD

-544 ESKFQDDSMADLAA
+544 ESKFQDDSVADLAA
-558 IPHEITECDEID
+558 TPQEITECDEID

-576 PEAVAKFAT
+576 PEAAAKFAT
-585 DESEQT
+585 DEFKQT

-746 PKVNQSDKN
+746 PKVNQSDKI

>member
-90 PTDFIDV
+90 PTDFIDI

-114 KPSDIKVGDEFG
+114 KPSNIKVGDEFG
-126 QIHTNDNIDVF
+126 QIHTNDKVDVF

-142 DELPD
+142 DELLD

-174 ENLIEVAEPELAKD
+174 ENLIEVAEPKPTKD

-199 SGKIESLMDKSK
+199 LSKIESLMDESK
-211 DVNNLT
+211 DANNLT
-217 DDLMSDNKELNIAT
+217 DDLISDNKELNIAT

-242 IAKLDSLEYE
+242 LARLDSLEYE

-266 ESQAKSVDNQINAN
+266 ESQAKSVDNQINTN

-292 LDNPDIKLNKI
+292 LDNL
-303 DSLDD
+303 S
-308 KKELDTL
+308 
-315 DNTDNLADKNL
+315 
-326 NKSVDESQAK
+326 
-336 SVDNQINAN
+336 
-345 NQIQELDD
+345 
-353 ADLDLDN
+353 
-360 PGIKLNKIDSLDD
+360 
-373 KKELDTLDNTDNLAD
+373 
-388 KNLNKSVDESQA
+388 
-400 KSVDNQINA
+400 
-409 NNQIQE
+409 
-415 LDDADLDLDN
+415 
-425 PGIKLNEIDSLDD
+425 IKLNEIDSLDD
-438 KKELDTLDNK
+438 KAN
-448 ASEIEALDDLSNDEQ
+448 EIEALDDLSNDEQ

-476 PSNKLNDK
+476 LSNELNDE
-484 QKQQNIKDITSEY
+484 QKHQNIKDITSEY
-497 ENIKLDISAL
+497 ENIELDISAF
-507 DALPDGDGEID
+507 DALPDGDSEVD

-544 ESKFQDDSMADLAA
+544 ESKFQDDSVADLAA
-558 IPHEITECDEID
+558 IPQEITEFDEID
-570 KESIIQ
+570 KEPIIQ
-576 PEAVAKFAT
+576 PEAVAEFAT
-585 DESEQT
+585 DEFKQT

-603 KDKSMDES
+603 KDESMDES
-611 TQKTKPAFLV
+611 TQKTQPAFLV

-626 DKSDNELDDLESE
+626 DKFDNELDDLESE

-654 DEYEPLDFDE
+654 DEYESLDFDE
-664 SQDFNELANENDQV
+664 SQDFNELADENDQV

-731 LHEENNKEDSQTQNE
+731 LHEENSKEDSQTQSE
-746 PKVNQSDKN
+746 PKANQSDKIP
-755 AVENKTEPSQNE
+755 VENKTELSQNE
-767 QKEIAQV
+767 QNEIAQV

-797 DINININISFE
+797 DININISISFE

>member
-90 PTDFIDV
+90 PTDFIDI

-114 KPSDIKVGDEFG
+114 KPSNIKVGDEFG
-126 QIHTNDNIDVF
+126 QIHTNDKVDVF

-142 DELPD
+142 DELLD

-174 ENLIEVAEPELAKD
+174 ENLIEVAEPKLDKD

-199 SGKIESLMDKSK
+199 LSKIESLMDESK

-217 DDLMSDNKELNIAT
+217 DDLISDNKELNIAT

-242 IAKLDSLEYE
+242 LARLDSLEYE

-266 ESQAKSVDNQINAN
+266 ESQAKSVDNQINTN

-292 LDNPDIKLNKI
+292 LDNL
-303 DSLDD
+303 S
-308 KKELDTL
+308 
-315 DNTDNLADKNL
+315 
-326 NKSVDESQAK
+326 
-336 SVDNQINAN
+336 
-345 NQIQELDD
+345 
-353 ADLDLDN
+353 
-360 PGIKLNKIDSLDD
+360 
-373 KKELDTLDNTDNLAD
+373 
-388 KNLNKSVDESQA
+388 
-400 KSVDNQINA
+400 
-409 NNQIQE
+409 
-415 LDDADLDLDN
+415 
-425 PGIKLNEIDSLDD
+425 IKLNEIDSLDD
-438 KKELDTLDNK
+438 KAN
-448 ASEIEALDDLSNDEQ
+448 EIEALDDLSNDEQ

-476 PSNKLNDK
+476 LSNELNDE
-484 QKQQNIKDITSEY
+484 QKHQNIKDITSEY
-497 ENIKLDISAL
+497 ENIELDISAF
-507 DALPDGDGEID
+507 DALPDGDGEVD

-524 TFKDE
+524 TF
-529 IKDESAI
+529 KDESAI

-544 ESKFQDDSMADLAA
+544 ESKFQDDSVADLAT
-558 IPHEITECDEID
+558 IPQEITEFDEID

-576 PEAVAKFAT
+576 PEAVAEFAT
-585 DESEQT
+585 DEFEQT

-603 KDKSMDES
+603 KDDLMDES
-611 TQKTKPAFLV
+611 TQKTQPAFLV

-626 DKSDNELDDLESE
+626 DKFDNELDDLESE

-654 DEYEPLDFDE
+654 DEYESLDFDE
-664 SQDFNELANENDQV
+664 SQDFNELADENDQV

-701 CENNMKNQDLSN
+701 CENDMKNQDLSN

-731 LHEENNKEDSQTQNE
+731 LHEKNSKEDSQTQSE
-746 PKVNQSDKN
+746 PEVNQSDKI
-755 AVENKTEPSQNE
+755 AVENKTELSQNE
-767 QKEIAQV
+767 QNEIAQV

-797 DINININISFE
+797 DININISISFE

>member
-90 PTDFIDV
+90 PTDFIDI

-114 KPSDIKVGDEFG
+114 KPSNIKVGDEFG
-126 QIHTNDNIDVF
+126 QIHTNDKVDVF

-142 DELPD
+142 DELLD
-147 DINKLQDDFENSSFD
+147 DINNLQDDFENSSFD

-174 ENLIEVAEPELAKD
+174 ENLIEVAEPKLDKD

-199 SGKIESLMDKSK
+199 LSKIESLMDESK

-217 DDLMSDNKELNIAT
+217 DDLISDNKELNIAT

-242 IAKLDSLEYE
+242 LARLDSLEYE

-266 ESQAKSVDNQINAN
+266 ESQAKSVDNQINTN

-292 LDNPDIKLNKI
+292 LDNL
-303 DSLDD
+303 
-308 KKELDTL
+308 
-315 DNTDNLADKNL
+315 
-326 NKSVDESQAK
+326 
-336 SVDNQINAN
+336 
-345 NQIQELDD
+345 
-353 ADLDLDN
+353 
-360 PGIKLNKIDSLDD
+360 
-373 KKELDTLDNTDNLAD
+373 
-388 KNLNKSVDESQA
+388 
-400 KSVDNQINA
+400 
-409 NNQIQE
+409 
-415 LDDADLDLDN
+415 
-425 PGIKLNEIDSLDD
+425 GIKLNEIDSLDD
-438 KKELDTLDNK
+438 KAN
-448 ASEIEALDDLSNDEQ
+448 EIEALDDLSNDEQ

-476 PSNKLNDK
+476 LSNELNDK
-484 QKQQNIKDITSEY
+484 QKHQNIKDITSEY
-497 ENIKLDISAL
+497 ENIELDISAF

-536 KPVGKPEL
+536 KPVGKSEL
-544 ESKFQDDSMADLAA
+544 ESKFQDDSVADLAT
-558 IPHEITECDEID
+558 IPQEITEFDEID

-576 PEAVAKFAT
+576 PEAVAEFAT
-585 DESEQT
+585 DEFEQT

-603 KDKSMDES
+603 KDESMDES
-611 TQKTKPAFLV
+611 TQKTQPAFLV

-626 DKSDNELDDLESE
+626 DKFDNELDDLESE

-654 DEYEPLDFDE
+654 DEYESLDFDE
-664 SQDFNELANENDQV
+664 SQDFNELADENDQV

-731 LHEENNKEDSQTQNE
+731 LHEENSKEDSQTQSE
-746 PKVNQSDKN
+746 PKVNQSDKI
-755 AVENKTEPSQNE
+755 AVENKTELSQNE
-767 QKEIAQV
+767 QNEIAQV

-797 DINININISFE
+797 DININISISFE

>member
-114 KPSDIKVGDEFG
+114 KPSNIKVGDEFG
-126 QIHTNDNIDVF
+126 QIHTSDKLDEF
-137 SDLNS
+137 SDLGS
-142 DELPD
+142 DELLD

-174 ENLIEVAEPELAKD
+174 ENLIEVAEPKPTKD
-188 EFDDDLGLDDE
+188 EFDDFDSGLGLDDE
-199 SGKIESLMDKSK
+199 LSKIESLMDESK

-217 DDLMSDNKELNIAT
+217 DDLISDNKELNIAT

-242 IAKLDSLEYE
+242 LARLDSLEYE

-266 ESQAKSVDNQINAN
+266 ESQAKSVDNQINTN
-280 NQIQELDDADLD
+280 NQIQELDDADLN
-292 LDNPDIKLNKI
+292 LDNL
-303 DSLDD
+303 
-308 KKELDTL
+308 
-315 DNTDNLADKNL
+315 
-326 NKSVDESQAK
+326 
-336 SVDNQINAN
+336 
-345 NQIQELDD
+345 
-353 ADLDLDN
+353 
-360 PGIKLNKIDSLDD
+360 GIKLD
-373 KKELDTLDNTDNLAD
+373 
-388 KNLNKSVDESQA
+388 
-400 KSVDNQINA
+400 
-409 NNQIQE
+409 
-415 LDDADLDLDN
+415 
-425 PGIKLNEIDSLDD
+425 EIDSLDD
-438 KKELDTLDNK
+438 KKELDTLDNQIN
-448 ASEIEALDDLSNDEQ
+448 EIEALDDLSNNEQ

-476 PSNKLNDK
+476 ISNELNDE
-484 QKQQNIKDITSEY
+484 QKHQNIKDITSEY
-497 ENIKLDISAL
+497 ENIELDISAF
-507 DALPDGDGEID
+507 DALPDGDSEID
-518 NAEFDT
+518 NAKFDT
-524 TFKDE
+524 AFKDE
-529 IKDESAI
+529 LTDESTI

-544 ESKFQDDSMADLAA
+544 ESEFQNDSVADLAT
-558 IPHEITECDEID
+558 ISQEIAKFNETE
-570 KESIIQ
+570 ESIIQ
-576 PEAVAKFAT
+576 PEAVAEFTT
-585 DESEQT
+585 DEFEQA

-603 KDKSMDES
+603 KDELIDES
-611 TQKTKPAFLV
+611 TQKTQPAFLV

-626 DKSDNELDDLESE
+626 DKFDNELDDLESE

-664 SQDFNELANENDQV
+664 SQDFNELADENDQV

-701 CENNMKNQDLSN
+701 CENDMKNQDLSN

-731 LHEENNKEDSQTQNE
+731 LHEENNKEDSQSE
-746 PKVNQSDKN
+746 SKANQSDKV
-755 AVENKTEPSQNE
+755 AVENKTELSQNE
-767 QKEIAQV
+767 QNEIAQV

-797 DINININISFE
+797 DININISISFE

>member
-97 VKRILVEI
+97 VKRILIEI

-142 DELPD
+142 DKLPD

-174 ENLIEVAEPELAKD
+174 ENLIEVAEPELAKN

-199 SGKIESLMDKSK
+199 LGKIESLMDKSK

-242 IAKLDSLEYE
+242 LARLDSLEYE

-266 ESQAKSVDNQINAN
+266 ESQAKSIDNQINAN
-280 NQIQELDDADLD
+280 NQIQELDD
-292 LDNPDIKLNKI
+292 
-303 DSLDD
+303 
-308 KKELDTL
+308 T
-315 DNTDNLADKNL
+315 
-326 NKSVDESQAK
+326 
-336 SVDNQINAN
+336 
-345 NQIQELDD
+345 
-353 ADLDLDN
+353 
-360 PGIKLNKIDSLDD
+360 
-373 KKELDTLDNTDNLAD
+373 
-388 KNLNKSVDESQA
+388 
-400 KSVDNQINA
+400 
-409 NNQIQE
+409 
-415 LDDADLDLDN
+415 DLDLDN

-476 PSNKLNDK
+476 LGNELNDE
-484 QKQQNIKDITSEY
+484 QKHQNIKDITSEY

-507 DALPDGDGEID
+507 DALPDGDSEVD

-544 ESKFQDDSMADLAA
+544 ESKFQDDSVADLAA
-558 IPHEITECDEID
+558 IPQEITEWDKID

-576 PEAVAKFAT
+576 PEAAAKCAT
-585 DESEQT
+585 DEFKQT

-654 DEYEPLDFDE
+654 DDEPLDFDE

-746 PKVNQSDKN
+746 PKVNQSDKI

-774 LASQIGEGLGRA
+774 LASQIGEGLGKA

-797 DINININISFE
+797 DININISISFE

>member
-90 PTDFIDV
+90 PTDFIDI

-114 KPSDIKVGDEFG
+114 KPSNIKVGDEFG
-126 QIHTNDNIDVF
+126 QIHTNDKIDVF

-142 DELPD
+142 DELLD

-174 ENLIEVAEPELAKD
+174 ENLIEVAEPKLDKD

-199 SGKIESLMDKSK
+199 LGKIESLLDESK

-217 DDLMSDNKELNIAT
+217 DDLISDNKELNIAT

-242 IAKLDSLEYE
+242 LAKLDSLEYE

-266 ESQAKSVDNQINAN
+266 ESQAKSVDNQINTN
-280 NQIQELDDADLD
+280 NQIQELDDTNLD
-292 LDNPDIKLNKI
+292 LDNL
-303 DSLDD
+303 
-308 KKELDTL
+308 
-315 DNTDNLADKNL
+315 
-326 NKSVDESQAK
+326 
-336 SVDNQINAN
+336 
-345 NQIQELDD
+345 
-353 ADLDLDN
+353 
-360 PGIKLNKIDSLDD
+360 
-373 KKELDTLDNTDNLAD
+373 
-388 KNLNKSVDESQA
+388 
-400 KSVDNQINA
+400 
-409 NNQIQE
+409 
-415 LDDADLDLDN
+415 
-425 PGIKLNEIDSLDD
+425 GIKLNEIDSLDD
-438 KKELDTLDNK
+438 KKEFDSLDDK
-448 ASEIEALDDLSNDEQ
+448 ANEIEALDDLSNDEQ

-476 PSNKLNDK
+476 LSNELNDE
-484 QKQQNIKDITSEY
+484 QKHQNIKDITSEY
-497 ENIKLDISAL
+497 ENIELDISAF
-507 DALPDGDGEID
+507 DALPDGDGEVD

-544 ESKFQDDSMADLAA
+544 ESKFQDDSVADLAT
-558 IPHEITECDEID
+558 IPQEITEFDEID

-576 PEAVAKFAT
+576 PEAVAEFAT
-585 DESEQT
+585 DEFEQT

-603 KDKSMDES
+603 KDELMDES
-611 TQKTKPAFLV
+611 TQKTQPAFLV

-626 DKSDNELDDLESE
+626 DKFDNELDDLESE

-654 DEYEPLDFDE
+654 DEYESLDFDE
-664 SQDFNELANENDQV
+664 SQDFNELADENDQV

-731 LHEENNKEDSQTQNE
+731 LHEENNKEDSQTQSE
-746 PKVNQSDKN
+746 PKVNQSDKI
-755 AVENKTEPSQNE
+755 AVENKTELSQNE
-767 QKEIAQV
+767 QNEIAQV

-797 DINININISFE
+797 DININISISFE

>member
-90 PTDFIDV
+90 PTDFIDI

-114 KPSDIKVGDEFG
+114 KPSNIKVGDEFG
-126 QIHTNDNIDVF
+126 QIHTNDKIDVF

-142 DELPD
+142 DELLD
-147 DINKLQDDFENSSFD
+147 DINNLQDDFENSSFD

-174 ENLIEVAEPELAKD
+174 ENLIEVAEPKPTKD

-199 SGKIESLMDKSK
+199 LSKIESLMDESK
-211 DVNNLT
+211 DINSLT
-217 DDLMSDNKELNIAT
+217 DDLISDNKELNIAT

-242 IAKLDSLEYE
+242 LARLDSLEYE
-252 TDNLADKNLNKSVD
+252 TNDLADKSAD
-266 ESQAKSVDNQINAN
+266 ESQAKSVDNQINTN

-292 LDNPDIKLNKI
+292 LDNL
-303 DSLDD
+303 
-308 KKELDTL
+308 
-315 DNTDNLADKNL
+315 
-326 NKSVDESQAK
+326 
-336 SVDNQINAN
+336 
-345 NQIQELDD
+345 
-353 ADLDLDN
+353 
-360 PGIKLNKIDSLDD
+360 
-373 KKELDTLDNTDNLAD
+373 
-388 KNLNKSVDESQA
+388 
-400 KSVDNQINA
+400 
-409 NNQIQE
+409 
-415 LDDADLDLDN
+415 
-425 PGIKLNEIDSLDD
+425 GIKLNEIDSLDD

-448 ASEIEALDDLSNDEQ
+448 ANEIEALDDLSNDEQ

-476 PSNKLNDK
+476 LSNELNDE
-484 QKQQNIKDITSEY
+484 QKHQNIKDITSEY
-497 ENIKLDISAL
+497 ENIELDISAF
-507 DALPDGDGEID
+507 DALPDGDGEVD

-544 ESKFQDDSMADLAA
+544 ESKFQDDSVADLAA
-558 IPHEITECDEID
+558 IPQEITEFDEID

-576 PEAVAKFAT
+576 PEAVAEFAT
-585 DESEQT
+585 DEFKQT

-603 KDKSMDES
+603 KDESMDES
-611 TQKTKPAFLV
+611 TQKTQPAFLV

-626 DKSDNELDDLESE
+626 DKFDNELDDLESE

-654 DEYEPLDFDE
+654 DEYESLDFDE
-664 SQDFNELANENDQV
+664 SQDFNELADENDQV

-731 LHEENNKEDSQTQNE
+731 LHEENSKEDSQTQSE
-746 PKVNQSDKN
+746 PKVNQSDKI
-755 AVENKTEPSQNE
+755 AVENKTELSQNE
-767 QKEIAQV
+767 QNEIAQV

-797 DINININISFE
+797 DININISISFE

>member
-126 QIHTNDNIDVF
+126 QIHTNDKIDVF

-142 DELPD
+142 DELLD
-147 DINKLQDDFENSSFD
+147 DVNKLQNDFENSSFD

-199 SGKIESLMDKSK
+199 LGKIESLMDKSK

-217 DDLMSDNKELNIAT
+217 DDLISDNKELNIAT

-242 IAKLDSLEYE
+242 LAKLDNLEYE
-252 TDNLADKNLNKSVD
+252 TDNLTDKNLNKSVD
-266 ESQAKSVDNQINAN
+266 ESQAKSVDNQINTN
-280 NQIQELDDADLD
+280 
-292 LDNPDIKLNKI
+292 
-303 DSLDD
+303 S
-308 KKELDTL
+308 
-315 DNTDNLADKNL
+315 
-326 NKSVDESQAK
+326 
-336 SVDNQINAN
+336 
-345 NQIQELDD
+345 
-353 ADLDLDN
+353 
-360 PGIKLNKIDSLDD
+360 
-373 KKELDTLDNTDNLAD
+373 
-388 KNLNKSVDESQA
+388 
-400 KSVDNQINA
+400 
-409 NNQIQE
+409 QIQE

-476 PSNKLNDK
+476 PSNKLNDE
-484 QKQQNIKDITSEY
+484 QKHQNIKDITSEY

-507 DALPDGDGEID
+507 DALPDSDGEVD
-518 NAEFDT
+518 NAKFDT

-544 ESKFQDDSMADLAA
+544 ESKFQDDSVADLAA
-558 IPHEITECDEID
+558 TPQEITKCDEID

-576 PEAVAKFAT
+576 PETVAKFAT
-585 DESEQT
+585 DEFEQT

-664 SQDFNELANENDQV
+664 SQDFNELANENDQI

>member
-105 PKSTKIVEP
+105 PKSTKIAEP
-114 KPSDIKVGDEFG
+114 KPSNIKVGDEFG
-126 QIHTNDNIDVF
+126 QIHTSDKLDEF
-137 SDLNS
+137 SDLGS
-142 DELPD
+142 DELLD

-162 DENHEEQELEQF
+162 DEDYEEQELEQF
-174 ENLIEVAEPELAKD
+174 ENLIEVAEPKPTKD
-188 EFDDDLGLDDE
+188 EFDDFDSGLGLDDE
-199 SGKIESLMDKSK
+199 LSKIESLMDESK

-217 DDLMSDNKELNIAT
+217 DDLISDNKELNIAT

-242 IAKLDSLEYE
+242 LARLDNLEYE

-266 ESQAKSVDNQINAN
+266 ESQAKSVDNQINTN

-292 LDNPDIKLNKI
+292 NLNIKL
-303 DSLDD
+303 D
-308 KKELDTL
+308 
-315 DNTDNLADKNL
+315 
-326 NKSVDESQAK
+326 
-336 SVDNQINAN
+336 
-345 NQIQELDD
+345 
-353 ADLDLDN
+353 
-360 PGIKLNKIDSLDD
+360 
-373 KKELDTLDNTDNLAD
+373 
-388 KNLNKSVDESQA
+388 
-400 KSVDNQINA
+400 
-409 NNQIQE
+409 
-415 LDDADLDLDN
+415 
-425 PGIKLNEIDSLDD
+425 EIDSLDD

-448 ASEIEALDDLSNDEQ
+448 INEIEVLDDLSNDGQ

-476 PSNKLNDK
+476 LSNELNDE
-484 QKQQNIKDITSEY
+484 QKHQNIKDITSEY
-497 ENIKLDISAL
+497 ENIELDISAF
-507 DALPDGDGEID
+507 DALPDDDSEID
-518 NAEFDT
+518 NAKFDT

-529 IKDESAI
+529 LADESAI
-536 KPVGKPEL
+536 KPVDKSEL
-544 ESKFQDDSMADLAA
+544 ESKFQDDSVADLAT
-558 IPHEITECDEID
+558 ISQEIAEFDETE
-570 KESIIQ
+570 ESIIQ
-576 PEAVAKFAT
+576 PEAVAEFAT
-585 DESEQT
+585 DEFKQT

-603 KDKSMDES
+603 KDELIDES
-611 TQKTKPAFLV
+611 TQKTQPAFLV

-626 DKSDNELDDLESE
+626 DKFDNELDDLESE

-664 SQDFNELANENDQV
+664 SQDFNELADENDQV

-701 CENNMKNQDLSN
+701 CENDMKNQDLSN

-731 LHEENNKEDSQTQNE
+731 LHEENNKEDSQSE
-746 PKVNQSDKN
+746 SKANQSDKV
-755 AVENKTEPSQNE
+755 ALENKTELSQNE
-767 QKEIAQV
+767 QNEIAQV

-797 DINININISFE
+797 DININISISFE

>member
-114 KPSDIKVGDEFG
+114 KPSNIKVGDEFG
-126 QIHTNDNIDVF
+126 QIHTSDKLDEF
-137 SDLNS
+137 SDLGS
-142 DELPD
+142 DELLD

-174 ENLIEVAEPELAKD
+174 ENLIEVAEPKPTKD
-188 EFDDDLGLDDE
+188 EFDDFDSGLGLDDE
-199 SGKIESLMDKSK
+199 LSKIESLMDESK

-217 DDLMSDNKELNIAT
+217 DDLISDNKELNIAT

-242 IAKLDSLEYE
+242 LARLDSLEYE
-252 TDNLADKNLNKSVD
+252 TDNLADKNLNKAID
-266 ESQAKSVDNQINAN
+266 ESQAKSADNQINTN

-292 LDNPDIKLNKI
+292 LDNLNIKL
-303 DSLDD
+303 D
-308 KKELDTL
+308 
-315 DNTDNLADKNL
+315 
-326 NKSVDESQAK
+326 
-336 SVDNQINAN
+336 
-345 NQIQELDD
+345 
-353 ADLDLDN
+353 
-360 PGIKLNKIDSLDD
+360 
-373 KKELDTLDNTDNLAD
+373 
-388 KNLNKSVDESQA
+388 
-400 KSVDNQINA
+400 
-409 NNQIQE
+409 
-415 LDDADLDLDN
+415 
-425 PGIKLNEIDSLDD
+425 EIDSLDD

-448 ASEIEALDDLSNDEQ
+448 ANEIEALDDLSNDEQ

-476 PSNKLNDK
+476 ISNELNDE
-484 QKQQNIKDITSEY
+484 QKHQNIKDITSEY
-497 ENIKLDISAL
+497 ENIELDISAF
-507 DALPDGDGEID
+507 DALPDGDDEID
-518 NAEFDT
+518 NAKFDT
-524 TFKDE
+524 AFKDE
-529 IKDESAI
+529 LTDKSAI

-544 ESKFQDDSMADLAA
+544 ESEFQNDSVADLAT
-558 IPHEITECDEID
+558 ISQEIAKFNETE
-570 KESIIQ
+570 ESIIQ
-576 PEAVAKFAT
+576 PEAVAKFTT
-585 DESEQT
+585 DEFEQA

-603 KDKSMDES
+603 KDELIDES
-611 TQKTKPAFLV
+611 TQKTQPAFLV

-626 DKSDNELDDLESE
+626 DKFDNELDDLESE

-654 DEYEPLDFDE
+654 DEYESLDFDE
-664 SQDFNELANENDQV
+664 SQDFNELADENDQV

-701 CENNMKNQDLSN
+701 CENDMKNQDLSN

-731 LHEENNKEDSQTQNE
+731 LHEENNKEDSQSE
-746 PKVNQSDKN
+746 PKANQSDKV
-755 AVENKTEPSQNE
+755 AVENKTELSQNE
-767 QKEIAQV
+767 QNEIAQV

-797 DINININISFE
+797 DININISISFE

>member
-90 PTDFIDV
+90 PTDFIDI

-114 KPSDIKVGDEFG
+114 KPSNIKVGDEFG
-126 QIHTNDNIDVF
+126 QIHTNDKVDVF

-142 DELPD
+142 DELLD

-174 ENLIEVAEPELAKD
+174 ENLIEVAEPKPTKD

-199 SGKIESLMDKSK
+199 LSKIESLMDESK
-211 DVNNLT
+211 DANNLT
-217 DDLMSDNKELNIAT
+217 DDLISDNKELNIAT

-242 IAKLDSLEYE
+242 LARLDSLEYE

-266 ESQAKSVDNQINAN
+266 ESLAKSVDNQINTN
-280 NQIQELDDADLD
+280 NQIQELDDTDLD
-292 LDNPDIKLNKI
+292 LDNL
-303 DSLDD
+303 
-308 KKELDTL
+308 
-315 DNTDNLADKNL
+315 
-326 NKSVDESQAK
+326 
-336 SVDNQINAN
+336 
-345 NQIQELDD
+345 
-353 ADLDLDN
+353 
-360 PGIKLNKIDSLDD
+360 
-373 KKELDTLDNTDNLAD
+373 
-388 KNLNKSVDESQA
+388 
-400 KSVDNQINA
+400 
-409 NNQIQE
+409 
-415 LDDADLDLDN
+415 
-425 PGIKLNEIDSLDD
+425 GIKLNEIDSLDD
-438 KKELDTLDNK
+438 KAN
-448 ASEIEALDDLSNDEQ
+448 EIEALDDLSNDEQ

-476 PSNKLNDK
+476 LSNELNDE
-484 QKQQNIKDITSEY
+484 QKHQNIKDITSEY
-497 ENIKLDISAL
+497 ENIELDISAF
-507 DALPDGDGEID
+507 DALPDGDGEVD

-529 IKDESAI
+529 IKDESVI

-544 ESKFQDDSMADLAA
+544 ESKFQDDSVADLAT
-558 IPHEITECDEID
+558 ISQEITEFDEID

-576 PEAVAKFAT
+576 PEAVAEFAT
-585 DESEQT
+585 DEFKQT
-591 QPVQESKSEFEF
+591 QPVEESKSEFEF
-603 KDKSMDES
+603 KDESMDES
-611 TQKTKPAFLV
+611 TQKTQPAFLV

-626 DKSDNELDDLESE
+626 DKFDNELDDLESE

-654 DEYEPLDFDE
+654 DEYESLDFDE
-664 SQDFNELANENDQV
+664 SQDFNELADENDQV

-731 LHEENNKEDSQTQNE
+731 LHEENSKEDSQTQSE
-746 PKVNQSDKN
+746 PKANQSDKIP
-755 AVENKTEPSQNE
+755 VENKTELSQNE
-767 QKEIAQV
+767 QNEIAQV

-797 DINININISFE
+797 DININISISFE

>member
-90 PTDFIDV
+90 PTDFIDI

-114 KPSDIKVGDEFG
+114 KPSNIKVGDEFG
-126 QIHTNDNIDVF
+126 QIHTNDKIDVF

-142 DELPD
+142 DELLD
-147 DINKLQDDFENSSFD
+147 DINNLQDDFENSSFD

-174 ENLIEVAEPELAKD
+174 ENLIEVAEPKPTKD

-199 SGKIESLMDKSK
+199 LGKIESLLDESK

-217 DDLMSDNKELNIAT
+217 DDLISDNKELNIAT

-242 IAKLDSLEYE
+242 LARLDSLEYE

-266 ESQAKSVDNQINAN
+266 ESQAKSVDNQINTN

-292 LDNPDIKLNKI
+292 LDNL
-303 DSLDD
+303 
-308 KKELDTL
+308 
-315 DNTDNLADKNL
+315 
-326 NKSVDESQAK
+326 
-336 SVDNQINAN
+336 
-345 NQIQELDD
+345 
-353 ADLDLDN
+353 
-360 PGIKLNKIDSLDD
+360 
-373 KKELDTLDNTDNLAD
+373 
-388 KNLNKSVDESQA
+388 
-400 KSVDNQINA
+400 
-409 NNQIQE
+409 
-415 LDDADLDLDN
+415 
-425 PGIKLNEIDSLDD
+425 GIKLNEIDSLDD
-438 KKELDTLDNK
+438 KAN
-448 ASEIEALDDLSNDEQ
+448 EIEALDDLSNDEQ

-476 PSNKLNDK
+476 LSNELNDE
-484 QKQQNIKDITSEY
+484 QKHQNIKDITSEY
-497 ENIKLDISAL
+497 ENIELDISAF
-507 DALPDGDGEID
+507 DALPDGDGEVD

-524 TFKDE
+524 AFKDE

-536 KPVGKPEL
+536 KSVGKPEL
-544 ESKFQDDSMADLAA
+544 ESKFQDDSVADLAA
-558 IPHEITECDEID
+558 IPQEITEFDEID

-576 PEAVAKFAT
+576 PEAVAEFAT
-585 DESEQT
+585 DEFEQT

-603 KDKSMDES
+603 KDESMDES
-611 TQKTKPAFLV
+611 TQKTQPAFLV

-626 DKSDNELDDLESE
+626 DKFDNELDDLESE

-654 DEYEPLDFDE
+654 DEYESLDFDE
-664 SQDFNELANENDQV
+664 SQDFNELADENDQV
-678 KDVEYTENLNK
+678 KDIEYTENLNK

-731 LHEENNKEDSQTQNE
+731 LHEENSKEDSQTQSE
-746 PKVNQSDKN
+746 PKVNQSDKIP
-755 AVENKTEPSQNE
+755 VENKTELSQNE
-767 QKEIAQV
+767 QNEIAQV

-797 DINININISFE
+797 DININISISFE

>member
-90 PTDFIDV
+90 PTDFIDI

-114 KPSDIKVGDEFG
+114 KPSNIKVGDEFG
-126 QIHTNDNIDVF
+126 QIHTNDKVDVF

-142 DELPD
+142 DELLD
-147 DINKLQDDFENSSFD
+147 DINNLQDDFENSSFD

-174 ENLIEVAEPELAKD
+174 ENLIEVAEPKPTKD
-188 EFDDDLGLDDE
+188 EFDDFDSELGLDDE
-199 SGKIESLMDKSK
+199 LSKIESLMDESK

-217 DDLMSDNKELNIAT
+217 DDLISDNKELNIAT

-242 IAKLDSLEYE
+242 LARLDSLEYE

-266 ESQAKSVDNQINAN
+266 ESQAKSVDNQINTN

-292 LDNPDIKLNKI
+292 LDNL
-303 DSLDD
+303 
-308 KKELDTL
+308 
-315 DNTDNLADKNL
+315 
-326 NKSVDESQAK
+326 
-336 SVDNQINAN
+336 
-345 NQIQELDD
+345 
-353 ADLDLDN
+353 
-360 PGIKLNKIDSLDD
+360 
-373 KKELDTLDNTDNLAD
+373 
-388 KNLNKSVDESQA
+388 
-400 KSVDNQINA
+400 
-409 NNQIQE
+409 
-415 LDDADLDLDN
+415 
-425 PGIKLNEIDSLDD
+425 GIKLNEIDSLDD

-448 ASEIEALDDLSNDEQ
+448 ANEIEALDDLSNDEQ

-476 PSNKLNDK
+476 LSNELNDE
-484 QKQQNIKDITSEY
+484 QKHQNIKDITSEY
-497 ENIKLDISAL
+497 ENIELDISAF
-507 DALPDGDGEID
+507 DALPDGDSEVD

-529 IKDESAI
+529 IKDKSAI

-544 ESKFQDDSMADLAA
+544 ESKFQDDSVADLAA
-558 IPHEITECDEID
+558 IPQEITEFDEID

-576 PEAVAKFAT
+576 PEAVAEFAT
-585 DESEQT
+585 DEFKQT

-603 KDKSMDES
+603 KDESMDES
-611 TQKTKPAFLV
+611 TQKTQPAFLV

-626 DKSDNELDDLESE
+626 DKFDNELDDLESE

-654 DEYEPLDFDE
+654 DEYESLDFDE
-664 SQDFNELANENDQV
+664 SQDFNELADENDQV
-678 KDVEYTENLNK
+678 KDVEYAENLNK

-731 LHEENNKEDSQTQNE
+731 LHEENSKEDGQTQSE
-746 PKVNQSDKN
+746 PEVNQSDKI
-755 AVENKTEPSQNE
+755 AVENKTELSQNE
-767 QKEIAQV
+767 QNEIAQV

-797 DINININISFE
+797 DININISISFE

>member
-142 DELPD
+142 DKLPD

-174 ENLIEVAEPELAKD
+174 ENLIEVAEPELAKN

-199 SGKIESLMDKSK
+199 LGKIESLMDKSK

-242 IAKLDSLEYE
+242 LARLDSLEYE

-266 ESQAKSVDNQINAN
+266 ESQAKSIDNQINAN
-280 NQIQELDDADLD
+280 NQIQELDDTDLD
-292 LDNPDIKLNKI
+292 LDNPD
-303 DSLDD
+303 
-308 KKELDTL
+308 
-315 DNTDNLADKNL
+315 
-326 NKSVDESQAK
+326 
-336 SVDNQINAN
+336 
-345 NQIQELDD
+345 
-353 ADLDLDN
+353 
-360 PGIKLNKIDSLDD
+360 
-373 KKELDTLDNTDNLAD
+373 
-388 KNLNKSVDESQA
+388 
-400 KSVDNQINA
+400 
-409 NNQIQE
+409 
-415 LDDADLDLDN
+415 
-425 PGIKLNEIDSLDD
+425 IKLNEIDSLDD

-476 PSNKLNDK
+476 LGNELNDE
-484 QKQQNIKDITSEY
+484 QKHQNIKDITSEY

-507 DALPDGDGEID
+507 DALPDGDSEVD

-544 ESKFQDDSMADLAA
+544 ESKFQDDSVADLAA
-558 IPHEITECDEID
+558 IPQEITECDKID

-576 PEAVAKFAT
+576 PEAAAKCAT
-585 DESEQT
+585 DEFKQT

-654 DEYEPLDFDE
+654 DDEPLDFDE

-746 PKVNQSDKN
+746 PKVNQSDKI

-774 LASQIGEGLGRA
+774 LASQIGEGLGKA

-797 DINININISFE
+797 DININISISFE

>member
-90 PTDFIDV
+90 PTDFIDI

-114 KPSDIKVGDEFG
+114 KPSNIKVGDEFG
-126 QIHTNDNIDVF
+126 QIHTNDKVDVF

-142 DELPD
+142 DELLD

-174 ENLIEVAEPELAKD
+174 ENLIEVAEPKPTKD
-188 EFDDDLGLDDE
+188 EFDDFDSELGLDDE
-199 SGKIESLMDKSK
+199 LSKIESLMDESK

-217 DDLMSDNKELNIAT
+217 DDLISDNKELNIAT

-242 IAKLDSLEYE
+242 LARLDSLEYE

-266 ESQAKSVDNQINAN
+266 ESQAKSVDNQINTN

-292 LDNPDIKLNKI
+292 LDNL
-303 DSLDD
+303 S
-308 KKELDTL
+308 
-315 DNTDNLADKNL
+315 
-326 NKSVDESQAK
+326 
-336 SVDNQINAN
+336 
-345 NQIQELDD
+345 
-353 ADLDLDN
+353 
-360 PGIKLNKIDSLDD
+360 
-373 KKELDTLDNTDNLAD
+373 
-388 KNLNKSVDESQA
+388 
-400 KSVDNQINA
+400 
-409 NNQIQE
+409 
-415 LDDADLDLDN
+415 
-425 PGIKLNEIDSLDD
+425 IKLNEIDSLDD
-438 KKELDTLDNK
+438 KAN
-448 ASEIEALDDLSNDEQ
+448 EIEALDDLSNDEQ
-463 IIDNLDNQAQESS
+463 IIDSLDNQAQESS
-476 PSNKLNDK
+476 LSNELNDE
-484 QKQQNIKDITSEY
+484 QKHQNIKDITSEY
-497 ENIKLDISAL
+497 ENIELDISAF
-507 DALPDGDGEID
+507 DALPDGDSEVD

-544 ESKFQDDSMADLAA
+544 ESKFQDDSVADLAA
-558 IPHEITECDEID
+558 IPQEITEFDEID

-576 PEAVAKFAT
+576 PEAVAEFAT
-585 DESEQT
+585 DEFEQT
-591 QPVQESKSEFEF
+591 QPVEESNSEFEF
-603 KDKSMDES
+603 KDESMDES
-611 TQKTKPAFLV
+611 TQKTQPAFLV

-626 DKSDNELDDLESE
+626 DKFDNELDDLESE

-654 DEYEPLDFDE
+654 DEYESLDFDE
-664 SQDFNELANENDQV
+664 SQDFNELADENDQV

-731 LHEENNKEDSQTQNE
+731 LHEENSKEDSQTQSE
-746 PKVNQSDKN
+746 PKVNQSDKIP
-755 AVENKTEPSQNE
+755 VENKIELSQNE
-767 QKEIAQV
+767 QNEIAQV

-797 DINININISFE
+797 DININISISFE

>member
-90 PTDFIDV
+90 PTDFIDI

-114 KPSDIKVGDEFG
+114 KPSNIKVGDEFG
-126 QIHTNDNIDVF
+126 QIHTNDKVDVF

-142 DELPD
+142 DELLD

-174 ENLIEVAEPELAKD
+174 ENLIEVAEPKPTKD

-199 SGKIESLMDKSK
+199 LSKIESLMDESK
-211 DVNNLT
+211 DANNLT
-217 DDLMSDNKELNIAT
+217 DDLISDNKELNIAT

-242 IAKLDSLEYE
+242 LARLDSLEYE

-266 ESQAKSVDNQINAN
+266 ESQAKSVDNQINTN

-292 LDNPDIKLNKI
+292 LDNL
-303 DSLDD
+303 S
-308 KKELDTL
+308 
-315 DNTDNLADKNL
+315 
-326 NKSVDESQAK
+326 
-336 SVDNQINAN
+336 
-345 NQIQELDD
+345 
-353 ADLDLDN
+353 
-360 PGIKLNKIDSLDD
+360 
-373 KKELDTLDNTDNLAD
+373 
-388 KNLNKSVDESQA
+388 
-400 KSVDNQINA
+400 
-409 NNQIQE
+409 
-415 LDDADLDLDN
+415 
-425 PGIKLNEIDSLDD
+425 IKLNEIDSLDD
-438 KKELDTLDNK
+438 KAN
-448 ASEIEALDDLSNDEQ
+448 EIEALDDLSNDEQ

-476 PSNKLNDK
+476 LSNELNDE
-484 QKQQNIKDITSEY
+484 QKHQNIKDITSEY
-497 ENIKLDISAL
+497 ENIELDISAF
-507 DALPDGDGEID
+507 DALPDGDGEVD
-518 NAEFDT
+518 NTEFDT

-544 ESKFQDDSMADLAA
+544 ESKFQDDSVADLAA
-558 IPHEITECDEID
+558 IPQEITEFDEID

-576 PEAVAKFAT
+576 PEAVAEFAT
-585 DESEQT
+585 DEFEQT

-603 KDKSMDES
+603 KDESMDES
-611 TQKTKPAFLV
+611 TQKTQPAFLV

-626 DKSDNELDDLESE
+626 DKFDNELDDLESE

-654 DEYEPLDFDE
+654 DEYESLDFDE
-664 SQDFNELANENDQV
+664 SQDFNELADENDQV

-731 LHEENNKEDSQTQNE
+731 LHEENSKEDSQTQSE
-746 PKVNQSDKN
+746 PKANQSDKIP
-755 AVENKTEPSQNE
+755 VENKTELSQNE
-767 QKEIAQV
+767 QNEIAQV

-797 DINININISFE
+797 DININISISFE

>member
-90 PTDFIDV
+90 PTDFIDI

-114 KPSDIKVGDEFG
+114 KPSNIKVGDEFG
-126 QIHTNDNIDVF
+126 QIHTNDKIDVF

-142 DELPD
+142 DELLD

-174 ENLIEVAEPELAKD
+174 ENLIEVAEPKPTKD
-188 EFDDDLGLDDE
+188 EFDDFDSELGLDDE
-199 SGKIESLMDKSK
+199 LSKIESLMDESK
-211 DVNNLT
+211 DVNSLT
-217 DDLMSDNKELNIAT
+217 DDLISDNKELNIAT

-242 IAKLDSLEYE
+242 LARLDSLEYE

-266 ESQAKSVDNQINAN
+266 ESQAKSVDNQINTN
-280 NQIQELDDADLD
+280 NQIQELDDTDLD
-292 LDNPDIKLNKI
+292 LDNL
-303 DSLDD
+303 S
-308 KKELDTL
+308 
-315 DNTDNLADKNL
+315 
-326 NKSVDESQAK
+326 
-336 SVDNQINAN
+336 
-345 NQIQELDD
+345 
-353 ADLDLDN
+353 
-360 PGIKLNKIDSLDD
+360 
-373 KKELDTLDNTDNLAD
+373 
-388 KNLNKSVDESQA
+388 
-400 KSVDNQINA
+400 
-409 NNQIQE
+409 
-415 LDDADLDLDN
+415 
-425 PGIKLNEIDSLDD
+425 IKLNEIDSLDD
-438 KKELDTLDNK
+438 KAN
-448 ASEIEALDDLSNDEQ
+448 EIEALDDLSNDEQ

-476 PSNKLNDK
+476 LSNELNDE
-484 QKQQNIKDITSEY
+484 QKHQNIKDITSEY
-497 ENIKLDISAL
+497 ENIELDISAF
-507 DALPDGDGEID
+507 DALPDGDGEVD

-544 ESKFQDDSMADLAA
+544 ESKFQDDSVADLAA
-558 IPHEITECDEID
+558 IPQEITEFDEID

-576 PEAVAKFAT
+576 PEAVAEFAT
-585 DESEQT
+585 DEFKQT

-603 KDKSMDES
+603 KDESMDES
-611 TQKTKPAFLV
+611 TQKTQPAFLV

-626 DKSDNELDDLESE
+626 DKFDNELDDLESE

-654 DEYEPLDFDE
+654 DEYESLDFDE
-664 SQDFNELANENDQV
+664 SQDFNELADENDQV

-731 LHEENNKEDSQTQNE
+731 LHEENSKEDSQTQSE
-746 PKVNQSDKN
+746 PKVNQSDKIP
-755 AVENKTEPSQNE
+755 VENKTELSQNE
-767 QKEIAQV
+767 QNEIAQV

-797 DINININISFE
+797 DININISISFE